1 MKKIISLFIAFAM
14 LFLCSCQGRNDTGK
28 VKVYTATAK
37 DNFTLNLHT
46 FENIGYN
53 DIRSAS
59 DLIST
64 AQTVETKDMFEVE
77 KFKIEAVSQTPPK
90 IAVVNG
96 EVYAAVIRED
106 IDERA
111 HLYKFERGKQ
121 KELYT
126 ASDILSMFEHNGCL
140 FFYAYDSSLDNLH
153 KLMKYDPKAKTFICL
168 NQINSS
174 QKPIYRPCGDYIS
187 ITGVSDLF
195 SKDKNGEF
203 CNKCN
208 IIFCDFSTKE
218 EIFVVIYGVH
228 TQNTVVAIKDVKNNY
243 YVTHDKVGGK
253 LIFEDVE
260 SQKIVSQ
267 ASLNVRDPYGLT
279 CKIFGSRLLLADSH
293 DIAVYDYADD
303 SCKLIYKREAE
314 EIRNCGGFGIICEI
328 IGDVLVFCDCEN
340 LYAYNMKNNTVATI
354 CPLEDVSY
362 SNTDNEKNFAFCEAS
377 PDYDGKDFC
386 YVINNYRLK

>member
-1 MKKIISLFIAFAM
+1 MKKIISLFIALAM

-53 DIRSAS
+53 DTRSAS

-64 AQTVETKDMFEVE
+64 AQTVETNDMFEVE

-96 EVYAAVIRED
+96 EVYAAVIRDD

-111 HLYKFERGKQ
+111 HLYKLEGEKQ
-121 KELYT
+121 IELYT
-126 ASDILSMFEHNGCL
+126 ASEISSLFEHNGCL
-140 FFYAYDSSLDNLH
+140 FFYAYDFSLDNLH

-187 ITGVSDLF
+187 ITGATQLNLMGKNDELY
-195 SKDKNGEF
+195 DK
-203 CNKCN
+203 CD

-218 EIFVVIYGVH
+218 EICVVIDGVH
-228 TQNTVVAIKDVKNNY
+228 TQNTVVPIKDVKNNY

-260 SQKIVSQ
+260 SKKIVSQ

-279 CKIFGSRLLLADSH
+279 CKIFGSRLLLVDSY

-314 EIRNCGGFGIICEI
+314 EICNCARFGTICEI
-328 IGDVLVFCDCEN
+328 IGDVLVFCDCEK

-362 SNTDNEKNFAFCEAS
+362 SNTDNEKSFAFCETA
-377 PDYDGKDFC
+377 PDYDGKDLC
-386 YVINNYRLK
+386 YVINNYRLN